1 MDLGAMLAGKRVL
14 VTGASSGL
22 GENFA
27 RLAAGC
33 KAMVVIAAR
42 RKARLDKLAQEL
54 ERLGSPQVTVLEMD
68 VASEHSIDDAFA
80 EIDASGAILD
90 VVVNNAGVSNDG
102 LSLTLPAADFDSLL
116 AINVRGVWLVAVRA
130 ARRWVD
136 AGRGGSII
144 NIASILGERVM
155 PGAMLYATSKAAVVH
170 MTKSLALE
178 WARHGIRVN
187 AIEPGYIGTEMTDAM
202 WDTDY
207 GKALIKRIPMRR
219 LGKPEEL
226 NGLLLLLA
234 TEAGSWMTGACVPVD
249 GGHLCSS
256 L

>member
-1 MDLGAMLAGKRVL
+1 MTVRIRVIPCLDVADGRVVKGVNFVDLKDAGDPV
-14 VTGASSGL
+14 
-22 GENFA
+22 EQA
-27 RLAAGC
+27 RAYDAAGADELC
-33 KAMVVIAAR
+33 FLDITASHEAR
-42 RKARLDKLAQEL
+42 
-54 ERLGSPQVTVLEMD
+54 GT
-68 VASEHSIDDAFA
+68 
-80 EIDASGAILD
+80 ILD
-90 VVVNNAGVSNDG
+90 VVVNNAGASNDA
-102 LSLTLPAADFDSLL
+102 LSLTLSASDFDSLMET
-116 AINVRGVWLVAVRA
+116 NVRGVWLVAARA
-130 ARRWVD
+130 AQRWVD
-136 AGRGGSII
+136 AGRGGSVI

-155 PGAMLYATSKAAVVH
+155 LGAMLYATSKAAVVH

-187 AIEPGYIGTEMTDAM
+187 AIEPGYIDTEMTDAM
-202 WDTDY
+202 WDTDH

-226 NGLLLLLA
+226 NGLFLLFA

>member
-1 MDLGAMLAGKRVL
+1 MGLA
-14 VTGASSGL
+14 
-22 GENFA
+22 A
-27 RLAAGC
+27 RQLAEELLALLAAGRIGGL
-33 KAMVVIAAR
+33 AFGIGNLGPVVADFLNRQA
-42 RKARLDKLAQEL
+42 
-54 ERLGSPQVTVLEMD
+54 
-68 VASEHSIDDAFA
+68 AFA
-80 EIDASGAILD
+80 EIDASGTILD
-90 VVVNNAGVSNDG
+90 VVVNNAGASNDA
-102 LSLTLPAADFDSLL
+102 LSLTLPVSDFDSLMET
-116 AINVRGVWLVAVRA
+116 NVRGVWLVAARA
-130 ARRWVD
+130 AQRWVD
-136 AGRGGSII
+136 AGRGGSVI

-187 AIEPGYIGTEMTDAM
+187 AIEPGYIDTEMTDAM
-202 WDTDY
+202 WDTDH

-226 NGLLLLLA
+226 NGLFLLFA